1 MEVVGLAVLG
11 SALVASGAV
20 ETGMRRLDE
29 CAALAVGEDFDEVAA
44 PGWALCHTVSSCADI
59 GDFARAEQ
67 WCRALHAWSAVWRA
81 RHFFGIC
88 RTAYGDV
95 LATTGDWQAAEQELL
110 SALDDLRT
118 TRPALAAPTAIRLGR
133 LRVRQG
139 QLVEAR
145 ELFESAT
152 PLPQAVLALGELD
165 LALGDA
171 PAAADAADRVASTS
185 VRLERVRPDPGA
197 RAPRTCPRRLG

>member
-1 MEVVGLAVLG
+1 M
-11 SALVASGAV
+11 
-20 ETGMRRLDE
+20 
-29 CAALAVGEDFDEVAA
+29 AA

-110 SALDDLRT
+110 SALQDLRT

-171 PAAADAADRVASTS
+171 LAAADAADRVL
-185 VRLERVRPDPGA
+185 RRVPA
-197 RAPRTCPRRLG
+197 RACSTGFRRSSSWLVPVPPLATRTAQPRPSAS